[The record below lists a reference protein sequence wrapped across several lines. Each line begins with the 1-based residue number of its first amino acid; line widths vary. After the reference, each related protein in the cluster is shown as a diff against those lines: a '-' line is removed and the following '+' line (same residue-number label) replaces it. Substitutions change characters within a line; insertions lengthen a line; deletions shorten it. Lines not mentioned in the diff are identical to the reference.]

1 MVLTLVFNVYKV
13 EQEMCRPFDI
23 SSCKKKARITT
34 SFMFCMDFV
43 SFLVSFLAMQIID
56 TSTIISKGNEH
67 AIKQMCID

>member
-1 MVLTLVFNVYKV
+1 
-13 EQEMCRPFDI
+13 
-23 SSCKKKARITT
+23 
-34 SFMFCMDFV
+34 MDFV